1 MGEVLMNLPN
11 LNLPYLTNQACQ
23 IAKQAGA
30 FILNERSTFSAQ
42 KVEIKGHN
50 DFVSYVDK
58 QTEELIVAGLKPLIP
73 TAGFI
78 TEEGTEKTDDNPLKW
93 IIDPLD
99 GTTNFIH
106 GVPCF
111 AVSIALVSNKE
122 PIIGVVYEINQN
134 EMFSTWKNGG
144 AFLNGNPISVSKTT
158 TVADALLGTGFP
170 YYDYHLIDPYLKL
183 FRHLMQHS
191 RGLRRPGS
199 AATDLAYT
207 AAGRFDAFYEYSL
220 SPWDV
225 AAGVL
230 LVKEAG
236 GTVTDFSGGK
246 DGIFGKE
253 IIASNAHIH
262 EELLQLVRK
271 FMKNA

>member
-1 MGEVLMNLPN
+1 MTLSLEPILEQVEHTAREAGSFIMRERLQF
-11 LNLPYLTNQACQ
+11 NQ
-23 IAKQAGA
+23 
-30 FILNERSTFSAQ
+30 N
-42 KVEIKGHN
+42 KVEKKGHN

-58 QTEELIVAGLKPLIP
+58 GAEEIIVNGLKDLIPGAAFHTEEATVER
-73 TAGFI
+73 
-78 TEEGTEKTDDNPLKW
+78 TEAEYLW
-93 IIDPLD
+93 VIDPLD

-111 AVSIALVSNKE
+111 AVSIALLQNKE
-122 PIIGVVYEINQN
+122 PILGVIYEINQD
-134 EMFSTWKNGG
+134 EMFTGIKGNGTK
-144 AFLNGNPISVSKTT
+144 LNGQPIKVSTCEN
-158 TVADALLGTGFP
+158 VSESLLGTGFP
-170 YYDYHLIDPYLKL
+170 YYDYHLMDKYLDL

-230 LVKEAG
+230 LVREAG
-236 GTVTDFSGGK
+236 GTVTNFDGG
-246 DGIFGKE
+246 DDAIFTKE
-253 IIASNAHIH
+253 IVASNTAVHG
-262 EELLQLVRK
+262 EMLALVQK
-271 FMKNA
+271 FMK